1 MFGLNNLATASIDT
15 FLENGVR
22 EYAKRNEMEVDADS
36 VVSVMLTRFTRRR
49 ARRVVLEQFA
59 GRRGISFR
67 EAVEVLND
75 DAEARAELVTMEIDW
90 DEMFNFLLQVLSIL
104 IKLM

>member
-1 MFGLNNLATASIDT
+1 MFGLNNLATTSIDT

-22 EYAKRNEMEVDADS
+22 EYANQELEVDADS

-90 DEMFNFLLQVLSIL
+90 DEMFNFLLQMLSIL